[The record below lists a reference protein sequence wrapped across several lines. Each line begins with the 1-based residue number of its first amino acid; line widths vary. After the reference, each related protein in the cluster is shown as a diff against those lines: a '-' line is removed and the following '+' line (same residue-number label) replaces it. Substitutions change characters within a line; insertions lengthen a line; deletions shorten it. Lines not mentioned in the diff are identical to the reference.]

1 MFSTCPMCQLLKTAS
16 MVLQLH
22 LTFQGVAED
31 GERLRREAPDV
42 AQRMGL
48 PLARVELMLHRALR
62 AIPLVAD
69 PDPVT
74 VLLLAMQHCIN
85 SRIILPAN
93 QYCLSCRR
101 VWQAR
106 L

>member
-1 MFSTCPMCQLLKTAS
+1 M
-16 MVLQLH
+16 
-22 LTFQGVAED
+22 
-31 GERLRREAPDV
+31 

-74 VLLLAMQHCIN
+74 VLPTTPCSSACMRGIGQIQRFCLRCGSDRMAGSALTLACM
-85 SRIILPAN
+85 PAGH
-93 QYCLSCRR
+93 LRG
-101 VWQAR
+101 
-106 L
+106 